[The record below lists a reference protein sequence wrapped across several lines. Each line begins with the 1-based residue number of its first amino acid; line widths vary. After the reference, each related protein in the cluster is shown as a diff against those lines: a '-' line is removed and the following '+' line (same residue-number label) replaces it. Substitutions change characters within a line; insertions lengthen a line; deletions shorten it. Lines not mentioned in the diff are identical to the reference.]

1 MSSSIQDLKPD
12 KNEMGMCLPDLHQ
25 TEGASWKLLSEWCQ
39 STWWKKIKL
48 HEKNVGFFGM
58 LNRNSQVASNRK
70 HIKMFKVER
79 MYYFMM
85 CRHYRPEAI
94 CSSNKTL
101 YCFASWS
108 AFDNVTQ
115 FLALDY
121 GRKMSVSSAWT
132 VSLQL
137 QSQWHLASTLSF

>member
-25 TEGASWKLLSEWCQ
+25 TEGASWKLLSEWWPINLVEKDQ
-39 STWWKKIKL
+39 ITW
-48 HEKNVGFFGM
+48 KNVGFFGM
-58 LNRNSQVASNRK
+58 LNRNSQVVSNRK

-115 FLALDY
+115 FLAPYY